1 MKKGKINDEEE
12 DEVMIIES
20 LEFNFDTIRVATSDF
35 SDCNK
40 HGQGGF
46 NSEQFIG

>member
-46 NSEQFIG
+46 GAVYWVR